1 MGRLQLKAET
11 QNEQLVLAHLEKTA
25 SDALALKINEG
36 QKTLSQ
42 CWNYIKG
49 EARRLA
55 VNGVACIEDMTVFGW
70 AVHFFEE
77 DSIKGED
84 VEKSQPV
91 KAAKKQTDKPKEDKP
106 EKRVSKMDE
115 EQISIDLFL

>member
-1 MGRLQLKAET
+1 MGRLQLKAGT
-11 QNEQLVLAHLEKTA
+11 TNEEAVLAHLEKTA
-25 SDALALKINEG
+25 SDALVLKINEG

-42 CWNYIKG
+42 CWKYITR
-49 EARRLA
+49 EARKLA

-91 KAAKKQTDKPKEDKP
+91 KEAKKQTDKPKEDKP
-106 EKRVSKMDE
+106 EKRVSKIDE